1 MCVCAGMAARLL
13 LALCGLLV
21 ACRAAE
27 PAGAGGASRRR
38 RLSSEEGISFEYH
51 RYAELREALVAVW
64 LQCPAVSRIYTV
76 GRSAE
81 GRELLVIELSDRPGE
96 HEPGEAAAGGDTG
109 TFCAG
114 GARTS
119 GAATPGGQSR
129 DPEWGTCGCPLALL
143 GGSEHGPEWWVCSW
157 RWAVPGAGPC
167 SPLSWTQLS
176 ASLGGSRFD

>member
-1 MCVCAGMAARLL
+1 MAARLL

-96 HEPGEAAAGGDTG
+96 HEPGEAAAGGARGHFVPGGRGPRALPPPGGRAG
-109 TFCAG
+109 TL
-114 GARTS
+114 S
-119 GAATPGGQSR
+119 GAPAVVPSPFWGFRSVAPSAGFVAGDGLS
-129 DPEWGTCGCPLALL
+129 PERVPAAL
-143 GGSEHGPEWWVCSW
+143 
-157 RWAVPGAGPC
+157 
-167 SPLSWTQLS
+167 
-176 ASLGGSRFD
+176 